1 MTVSSSIPATVQMR
15 RSRLVGLLAIV
26 AIVATAITWAAF
38 AATESGSGT
47 VGNPAAA
54 SDIPNPA
61 AQYGRGL
68 SQVGSFFRTTASRD
82 LQLTPS
88 EKRYVQGIASLSRVE
103 QAAAFGG
110 HGGVIDALG
119 LSPREAAYVK
129 AIVSLTPAQI
139 AAGFGTSR

>member
-1 MTVSSSIPATVQMR
+1 MTVSPSIPTTVQMR
-15 RSRLVGLLAIV
+15 RSRLLGLV
-26 AIVATAITWAAF
+26 AVVAVAAAAVTWGAF
-38 AATESGSGT
+38 AATQGSGASSS
-47 VGNPAAA
+47 PAAQSPRVKQA
-54 SDIPNPA
+54 E
-61 AQYGRGL
+61 QYGRGL
-68 SQVGSFFRTTASRD
+68 SGIGRFFTSTRNPD

-88 EKRYVQGIASLSRVE
+88 EKRYVHGITSLSRVQ

-129 AIVSLTPAQI
+129 AIVSLTPAQV